1 MKNLFQDFNRFRQGN
16 NLKRTPTNKIINSYK
31 VIIKNKI
38 GYSVPLL
45 LKLQTNNRQKLDSN
59 KNKDTMDDPTKFL
72 TK

>member
-1 MKNLFQDFNRFRQGN
+1 MKSLFKDFNRVRQRN
-16 NLKRTPTNKIINSYK
+16 NLKRTPTNKKINSYK

-38 GYSVPLL
+38 GYSEPLL
-45 LKLQTNNRQKLDSN
+45 LKLQTSN